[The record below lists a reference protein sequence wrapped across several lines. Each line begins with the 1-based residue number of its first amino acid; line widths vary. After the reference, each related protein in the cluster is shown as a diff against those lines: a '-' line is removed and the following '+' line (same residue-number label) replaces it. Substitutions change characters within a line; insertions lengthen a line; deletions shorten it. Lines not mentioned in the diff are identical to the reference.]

1 MTTSVKNKK
10 ILRNWLKALQSGDI
24 EKIESLQSVDCVW
37 ILPGTKKLAWAGRW
51 KGVARHKLF
60 IKKIRE
66 TVDFNN
72 GGMQFQEYICEGS
85 RATVIGQEI
94 ARSVPKGK
102 RWNVTFAWV
111 FKFKRGKVVQW
122 EAFEN
127 TEIIASCY

>member
-1 MTTSVKNKK
+1 MTVSAKNKK

-24 EKIESLQSVDCVW
+24 EKIESLQSSDCVW
-37 ILPGTKKLAWAGRW
+37 ILPGSKKLAWAGRW
-51 KGVARHKLF
+51 KGVTRHKLF
-60 IKKIRE
+60 IRRISE

-72 GGMQFQEYICEGS
+72 GGMQFHEFIVEGT
-85 RATVIGQEI
+85 RATVIGREI
-94 ARSVPKGK
+94 ARSVPKSK

-111 FKFKRGKVVQW
+111 FTIKRGKVVQW